1 MVGRVRGEEGAKAGL
16 GCTTAVERRLVEIIV
31 IIIVFKGCME

>member
-1 MVGRVRGEEGAKAGL
+1 MVGVGGEEGAKAGL

-31 IIIVFKGCME
+31 IVFKVCME